1 MQTRTKGRAALTA
14 AAGGAVVVLVVGAI
28 AGVKAMQIST
38 ITETFAAQVPA
49 AERVNAVQVERQ
61 HWESRVSSVG
71 SVVAVQGTQVATE
84 ADGVVRAIRFEA
96 GTVVQAGDELVRL
109 DDEVEQAQLR
119 SAEAAAQLANLG
131 YERAQRL
138 IAQRAISQSDLEQAE
153 ATWKQARAQVDN
165 IRAVI
170 AKKVVRAPFTGK
182 VGIRRVSVGDYLAQG
197 TQVVSLQSLDPVYVE
212 FSVPQQRLGQLREG
226 LAVTAEVDS
235 YPGEAF
241 GGEITAVESHVDV
254 ATRNVRIQATFANR
268 HGALKPG
275 MFVSVDVALGAAEP
289 VHVIP
294 ATAVV
299 HAPHGDSVFLIES
312 AAEAQ
317 GTKAL
322 VVRQQPVKLGA
333 RRGDFVVVEGGAM
346 VGDQVVATGVF
357 KLRAG
362 TQVVIDNALK
372 PEFALAPAPGNG

>member
-317 GTKAL
+317 GTDAF

>member
-14 AAGGAVVVLVVGAI
+14 AAGGVVVVLVVGAI

-119 SAEAAAQLANLG
+119 SAEAAAQLANLS

-182 VGIRRVSVGDYLAQG
+182 VGIRRVSVGDYLAKG

-226 LAVTAEVDS
+226 LAVTAEVDA
-235 YPGEAF
+235 YPGEEF
-241 GGEITAVESHVDV
+241 GGEITAVESHVDA

-275 MFVSVDVALGAAEP
+275 MFVSVDVTLGAAEP

-317 GTKAL
+317 GTHAL

-333 RRGDFVVVEGGAM
+333 RRGDFVVVEDGAM

-372 PEFALAPAPGNG
+372 PEFALAPTPGNG

>member
-1 MQTRTKGRAALTA
+1 
-14 AAGGAVVVLVVGAI
+14 
-28 AGVKAMQIST
+28 
-38 ITETFAAQVPA
+38 
-49 AERVNAVQVERQ
+49 
-61 HWESRVSSVG
+61 
-71 SVVAVQGTQVATE
+71 
-84 ADGVVRAIRFEA
+84 
-96 GTVVQAGDELVRL
+96 
-109 DDEVEQAQLR
+109 
-119 SAEAAAQLANLG
+119 
-131 YERAQRL
+131 
-138 IAQRAISQSDLEQAE
+138 
-153 ATWKQARAQVDN
+153 
-165 IRAVI
+165 
-170 AKKVVRAPFTGK
+170 
-182 VGIRRVSVGDYLAQG
+182 
-197 TQVVSLQSLDPVYVE
+197 VVSLQSLDPVYVE
-212 FSVPQQRLGQLREG
+212 FAVPQQRLGQLREG
-226 LAVTAEVDS
+226 LAVTAEVDA
-235 YPGEAF
+235 YPGEEF
-241 GGEITAVESHVDV
+241 GGEITAVESHVDA

-317 GTKAL
+317 GTPAL

-333 RRGDFVVVEGGAM
+333 RRGDFVVVEDGAM